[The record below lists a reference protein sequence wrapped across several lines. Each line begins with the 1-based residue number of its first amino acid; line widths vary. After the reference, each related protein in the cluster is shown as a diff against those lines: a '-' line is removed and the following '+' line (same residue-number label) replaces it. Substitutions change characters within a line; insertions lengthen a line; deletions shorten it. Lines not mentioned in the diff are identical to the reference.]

1 MTHPYLILHS
11 DASGVNLKLLP
22 DGTLVELTDAVRY
35 LTRAKV
41 EADGVGVKP
50 PDAPSIY
57 VEKWDAL
64 VFGPCEECD
73 GDGFVIARSVVQI
86 RRGLRGDERK
96 ISGYEDHEDGELPN
110 GLHARYEPVDC
121 NECDENG
128 EALLV
133 IAEDVSIED
142 AMNLF
147 KKETRHALCG
157 WCQSDF
163 YPPAE
168 SDAVVCDRC
177 LNPQDEPEPEED
189 DE

>member
-1 MTHPYLILHS
+1 MSYPYLILHS
-11 DASGVNLKLLP
+11 NATGRNLKLMP
-22 DGTLVELTDAVRY
+22 DGCVISLHESVNY

-41 EADGVGVKP
+41 ESATASDPVTVDEVAG
-50 PDAPSIY
+50 ST
-57 VEKWDAL
+57 WDAL
-64 VFGPCEECD
+64 TFGPCRECD
-73 GDGFVIARSVVQI
+73 GDGFVIARKVVQI
-86 RRGLRGDERK
+86 RKGLGGERDIK
-96 ISGYEDHEDGELPN
+96 GYENHEDGELPN
-110 GLHARYEPVDC
+110 GFHPRYEPVDC
-121 NECDENG
+121 RECDENG